1 MGEVVSLDDY
11 SSPARTDSVTVTGNG
26 RKQTMDVMFDRREL
40 GQILNVY
47 GHMVANGDWR
57 DYAIGHDRD
66 VCVFAVFQRASEA
79 PLYRI
84 VKRPRLARKQGMYQV
99 VSRDGQIL
107 KRGQDLATVLR
118 VFDRKRWKVVEE

>member
-11 SSPARTDSVTVTGNG
+11 SSGTRPAGSAGPGTKKTE
-26 RKQTMDVMFDRREL
+26 MDVFFDKREL
-40 GQILNVY
+40 SQILNLY

-66 VCVFAVFQRASEA
+66 VCVFAVYQRASEA

-84 VKRPRLARKQGMYQV
+84 VKRPKLARKQGQYQV
-99 VSRDGQIL
+99 VTRDGQII
-107 KRGQDLATVLR
+107 KRGADLQAVLK
-118 VFDRKRWKVVEE
+118 VFDNKRWKVID